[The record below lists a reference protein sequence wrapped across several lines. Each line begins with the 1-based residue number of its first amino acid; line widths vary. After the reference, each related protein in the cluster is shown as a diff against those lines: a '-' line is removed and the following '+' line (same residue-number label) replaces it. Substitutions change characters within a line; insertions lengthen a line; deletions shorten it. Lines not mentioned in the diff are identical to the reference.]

1 MLKTAEPPPDLF
13 SLFQSASIAM
23 RWKRRFDGLRTGSSG
38 DKGVPSGE
46 ARESSENQF
55 GGDDSKTDRTC
66 IEKKQRWEAEAS
78 EAKV

>member
-1 MLKTAEPPPDLF
+1 MLKTAEPPPDLL
-13 SLFQSASIAM
+13 SVRHRDALEAPI
-23 RWKRRFDGLRTGSSG
+23 RWVRTGSSG

-46 ARESSENQF
+46 GGNLDQF